1 MIILL
6 NVKNDAY
13 WRIFGAWACSRAEI
27 SFFEILKH
35 QSGQTTLQ
43 YHFYQTF
50 FQRSMLVPDIII
62 KNEPSSSSQTRL
74 QIIPSTISVTNIE
87 NRWKFTRNYYAV
99 VKKLQRFQSRCKYFT
114 TASRFLQRNGHNSDI
129 WWKVV
134 IFALKMDV
142 FCTKMIALKFHI
154 SSVNQKNDF
163 NAFSAS
169 VVEQRLF

>member
-1 MIILL
+1 MVTLIGCRWQIW
-6 NVKNDAY
+6 N
-13 WRIFGAWACSRAEI
+13 FGD
-27 SFFEILKH
+27 K
-35 QSGQTTLQ
+35 
-43 YHFYQTF
+43 
-50 FQRSMLVPDIII
+50 MLVPDIII

-87 NRWKFTRNYYAV
+87 NRWKYTRNYYAV

-114 TASRFLQRNGHNSDI
+114 TASRFLQRNGRNSDI
-129 WWKVV
+129 WWKMV
-134 IFALKMDV
+134 IFALKVDV